1 MTTGLDSEIVGTEA
15 AAERRDEV
23 VAAVTEHAGRI
34 ARELAR
40 LQGGDYGQADFETD
54 AGTWT
59 LKYEGSDVQYLRF
72 AGRAADTYVVSTQQ
86 PPEPD
91 ALATAM
97 ANYDAFVTAFNEHI
111 HSLEGVLDDV
121 NSDFPAVESVEEL
134 VTEREHI
141 LGRMREATD
150 AMARQLQRY
159 EGGDYGTFAARVTD
173 DGGSA
178 GSGRGSSS
186 TSHGSRWELKWEDGR
201 TSYLRVGG
209 EGGIYFSRSTNRHPY
224 EISALTLLTSRDS
237 SGRSTRRSPR
247 NPNTSKTCRYRSPAL
262 NPIVSRSLSA

>member
-1 MTTGLDSEIVGTEA
+1 MGSMMTGLDSEIVGAEA
-15 AAERRDEV
+15 AAQRRDEV
-23 VAAVTEHAGRI
+23 VDAVTEHAGRI

-59 LKYEGSDVQYLRF
+59 LKYEAGDVQYLRF
-72 AGRAADTYVVSTQQ
+72 DGRGADTYVVSTQQ

-97 ANYDAFVTAFNEHI
+97 ADYDAFVAAFNEHVR
-111 HSLEGVLDDV
+111 SLAGVLDDV
-121 NSDFPAVESVEEL
+121 SSDFPAVESVDDL
-134 VTEREHI
+134 VAERERI
-141 LGRMREATD
+141 LGKMREATD

-173 DGGSA
+173 GGGAA
-178 GSGRGSSS
+178 GSRRGNS
-186 TSHGSRWELKWEDGR
+186 TSSHGSRWELKWEDGR

-209 EGGIYFSRSTNRHPY
+209 EGGIYILSQYQPPSVRDLRAHASDFPGFVRAFNE
-224 EISALTLLTSRDS
+224 EIAAESEHLED
-237 SGRSTRRSPR
+237 
-247 NPNTSKTCRYRSPAL
+247 
-262 NPIVSRSLSA
+262 ISL

>member
-1 MTTGLDSEIVGTEA
+1 MTSSLDSEIVGTEA

-59 LKYEGSDVQYLRF
+59 LKYEAGDVQYLRF
-72 AGRAADTYVVSTQQ
+72 AGRGADVYVVSTQQ

-97 ANYDAFVTAFNEHI
+97 ADYDAFVAAFNEHVC
-111 HSLEGVLDDV
+111 SLAGVLDDV
-121 NSDFPAVESVEEL
+121 GSDFPAVESVDAL
-134 VTEREHI
+134 VAERERI
-141 LGRMREATD
+141 LGQMREATD

-159 EGGDYGTFAARVTD
+159 EGGDYGTFATRVTD
-173 DGGSA
+173 GGDAA
-178 GSGRGSSS
+178 GSSRSRS
-186 TSHGSRWELKWEDGR
+186 TSGSRWELKWEDGR

-209 EGGIYFSRSTNRHPY
+209 EGGIYLLSQYQPPSARDLRAHAPDFPGFVAAFNE
-224 EISALTLLTSRDS
+224 EIAAESDS
-237 SGRSTRRSPR
+237 
-247 NPNTSKTCRYRSPAL
+247 L
-262 NPIVSRSLSA
+262 EDVSL

>member
-1 MTTGLDSEIVGTEA
+1 MTTGLDSEIVGTET

-59 LKYEGSDVQYLRF
+59 LKYEAGDVQYLRF
-72 AGRAADTYVVSTQQ
+72 AGRGADTYVVSTQQ

-91 ALATAM
+91 TLATAM
-97 ANYDAFVTAFNEHI
+97 ADYDAFVAAFNDHVR
-111 HSLEGVLDDV
+111 SLAGVLDDV
-121 NSDFPAVESVEEL
+121 NRDFPAVESVDD
-134 VTEREHI
+134 VVAERERI
-141 LGRMREATD
+141 LGAMREATD

-173 DGGSA
+173 DGGSS
-178 GSGRGSSS
+178 GSRRGSSTAS
-186 TSHGSRWELKWEDGR
+186 GSRWELKWEDGR

-209 EGGIYFSRSTNRHPY
+209 EGGIYLLSQYQPPSARDLRAHAADFAGFVEAFNE
-224 EISALTLLTSRDS
+224 EIAAESESLED
-237 SGRSTRRSPR
+237 
-247 NPNTSKTCRYRSPAL
+247 
-262 NPIVSRSLSA
+262 VSL